1 MQAAITR
8 RVRWL
13 IVSLLAMRAA
23 ASAEA
28 TALPQLDNESAI
40 VSRDVQQQLDPAKTS
55 AAAAVVEGTRL
66 LDGRQSEAARQQFE
80 RALEL
85 ARTEHDREAEGRA
98 YRGLGA
104 ALLNLSKYPAAKEAL
119 DRALEVFDGTG
130 SPVDLGRVHRD
141 LGTVEY
147 FLNHADAA
155 RSHYLQAL
163 AQFAAAGD
171 VASQAAVCNSLTFVT
186 NDDERAGFTTKG
198 LELAR
203 QVGAVETEARL
214 LHSWSDLLFQRG
226 RLSEASDNL
235 DLAIARFEA
244 AGDGARSHLA
254 RALTSL
260 GRLHRAHGQHDQA
273 LAAYQRAFQ
282 IQEALDERAGMI
294 QSLNAIAAH
303 VALGKRAEVRPLL
316 ERALALA
323 VPTGSPL
330 IIDFQKAALGRDLIE
345 TADDP
350 ARGVEILEE
359 VVSQDPHRYYGFSFY
374 LASGYLALGQYSRA
388 VESAD
393 LAISQAREHGILDL
407 VPHAFA
413 IRAQAREKIGQYT
426 DALSD
431 VREAIALIE
440 RMRTDVVATDALKR
454 GFAEQHQ
461 WFFTHA
467 IQLLHHLGRD
477 REALET
483 AEQGRARAFADL
495 LASRESA
502 QAPAARAEPAPAR
515 ADLPRG
521 ATGGPD
527 GLKRRGAETTSGAPG
542 LHSDRDLQSLA
553 SATPLSSDDLVE
565 LTARLHSTLVS
576 YWVAPDATYVWVVR
590 PSGEITGQRIE
601 VTERRLLALVRQT
614 WMTDASG
621 VRGEVLPSATSDRD
635 DAVESPEVDW
645 TPRVRGEG
653 LLSFGESARVAS
665 RALYGLLIAPIQPLL
680 PAKPGSLLTIIPHGP
695 LFRLSFAALQNP
707 ARAYLVE
714 RHAIHY
720 VPAGV
725 VLALAEEHARP
736 SRTIAPRYLLLADPT
751 STPPLPSGRP
761 LPRLPG
767 TQKEIG
773 RVAAFLPASA
783 VTALVGAQAT
793 EHQVRSLA
801 GDRSVLH
808 FATHGV
814 IRADDP
820 LESFLALDTG
830 RTATGRD
837 AQQSIS
843 SDTADDGR
851 LTAREIYGIQLN
863 ADLVVLSACRTG
875 LGAVSGDGVIGL
887 ARAFLY
893 AGTPSVIATLWDVA
907 DEPAARLMP
916 SLYRSLK
923 RVPDTA
929 QALRRAQLTLLNDLR
944 SGRVK
949 VHTISGTTALAEH
962 PILWASF
969 ILVGKP

>member
-13 IVSLLAMRAA
+13 IVSVLAMRAA

-28 TALPQLDNESAI
+28 SALPQLDNESAT
-40 VSRDVQQQLDPAKTS
+40 VSRDVQQQLDPPKTS

-104 ALLNLSKYPAAKEAL
+104 ALLNLSKYPAAKDAL
-119 DRALEVFDGTG
+119 DRALEIFDGTDAHA
-130 SPVDLGRVHRD
+130 DLARVHRE

-147 FLNHADAA
+147 FLNHPDVS
-155 RSHYLQAL
+155 RSHYKRAL
-163 AQFAAAGD
+163 AEFQAVGD
-171 VASQAAVCNSLTFVT
+171 VASQAAICNSLTFVT
-186 NDDERAGFTTKG
+186 DDDERTAYTRKG

-244 AGDGARSHLA
+244 AGDSARANFA

-282 IQEALDERAGMI
+282 IQEALDERSGMI
-294 QSLNAIAAH
+294 QSLNAIAAAY

-323 VPTGSPL
+323 IATGSPL
-330 IIDFQKAALGRDLIE
+330 IIDFQKGALGRDLIE

-350 ARGVEILEE
+350 ARGLEILEE
-359 VVSQDPHRYYGFSFY
+359 VVSRDPHRYYGFFYY

-407 VPHAFA
+407 VPAAFA
-413 IRAQAREKIGQYT
+413 IRAKAREKLGQYT

-515 ADLPRG
+515 ADLPHE

-527 GLKRRGAETTSGAPG
+527 GLKRRGAETTSSAPG

-653 LLSFGESARVAS
+653 LLSFGERARVAS

-725 VLALAEEHARP
+725 VLELAEEHARP
-736 SRTIAPRYLLLADPT
+736 SQTIAPRYLLLADPT

-773 RVAAFLPASA
+773 RVSAFLPASA

-830 RTATGRD
+830 RTGRD
-837 AQQSIS
+837 ARQSIA

-916 SLYRSLK
+916 NLYRSLK

-944 SGRVK
+944 NGRVK
-949 VHTISGTTALAEH
+949 VHTKSGTTALAEH